1 MAKLTAKKRDKK
13 RAKKGVAVQ
22 VSTGRH
28 ATFELRLIA
37 FVDHFRQHFNA
48 TKAAL
53 AAGYSQGCAESEGSR
68 LLRDPRVQELLS
80 RHALDQI
87 AATNIRTDEILKAT
101 SEIAYFDPGACFEQL
116 IGSSTNLVT
125 LRLKDM
131 TEMPLEVRRCISSFK
146 VIKKNLT
153 SGDGFID
160 TIIEVKFWN
169 KLEALKLLAMY
180 KNLLAQKSDD
190 VVTVRQL
197 ERLSDEEL
205 ARVHRDALAKWE
217 RHAEARAKAR
227 LSLVASHA

>member
-1 MAKLTAKKRDKK
+1 MTAKKRDKT
-13 RAKKGVAVQ
+13 RAKKPRVVPNNTGV
-22 VSTGRH
+22 RK
-28 ATFELRLIA
+28 ATMELRILA
-37 FVDHFRQHFNA
+37 FVDNYRRTFSVTQ
-48 TKAAL
+48 AAR
-53 AAGYSQGCAESEGSR
+53 AAGYGEGCVDSEGSR
-68 LLRDPRVQELLS
+68 LLKDPRVQELLS

-169 KLEALKLLAMY
+169 KLDALKLLAMY
-180 KNLLAQKSDD
+180 KNLLAQKSDE

-197 ERLSDEEL
+197 ERMSDEEL

-227 LSLVASHA
+227 LSLVVSND